1 MWYFYDQL
9 NRRQGPINDA
19 QLKALADHGVI
30 NPGTLIETD
39 TGKRGTA
46 SQISRLFSSGASTQ
60 PGSPAAP
67 EALTTAFD
75 SSNPFTSGA
84 FDMPEGVKS
93 SFDSG
98 NPFASGAFDM
108 PETMKAALGSK
119 TPIISGVINVS
130 GSANPSLDPK
140 APIISGVIKFPGE
153 IKGINVSSQTVT
165 TNSPD
170 GKTRVS
176 VTIATGTGKLGT
188 GSFIGTDHWLYRLFY
203 FFLHLGLLAAAYF
216 LLKGPF
222 QHFGEFELD
231 DILTIFVR
239 IALLVV
245 LRYVLLVC
253 LQYGFR
259 FYASLCKGLFPGK
272 KGL

>member
-1 MWYFYDQL
+1 MSSLQKDTFSKAMWYFYDQL

-60 PGSPAAP
+60 PGSPPAP

-84 FDMPEGVKS
+84 FDMPE
-93 SFDSG
+93 
-98 NPFASGAFDM
+98 
-108 PETMKAALGSK
+108 TMKAALGSK
-119 TPIISGVINVS
+119 TPIVSGVINVS